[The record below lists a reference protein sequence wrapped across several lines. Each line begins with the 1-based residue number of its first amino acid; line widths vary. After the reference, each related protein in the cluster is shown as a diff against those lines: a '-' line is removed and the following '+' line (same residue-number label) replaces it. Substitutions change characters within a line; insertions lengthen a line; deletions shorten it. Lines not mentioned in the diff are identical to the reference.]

1 MSKSHE
7 HARLMLEKA
16 AEDLYVLDLLIAD
29 TGAPDAVI
37 GFHAQQAVEKWL
49 KAALTE
55 RAIGFARTHDLAA
68 LLDLLQDNG
77 IAMPTG
83 ADRIPR
89 LTPYAVVFR
98 YGHVPLETGGAPPL
112 DRVWVADCVRE
123 VRAWAEALVG
133 ETPN

>member
-98 YGHVPLETGGAPPL
+98 YGHVPLEAGGAPPL